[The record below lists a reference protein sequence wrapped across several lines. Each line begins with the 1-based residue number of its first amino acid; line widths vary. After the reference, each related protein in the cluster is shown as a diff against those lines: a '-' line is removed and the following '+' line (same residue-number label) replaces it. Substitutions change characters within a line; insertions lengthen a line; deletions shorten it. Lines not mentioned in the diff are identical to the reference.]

1 MNSGRII
8 YIFAFGATAF
18 AGRSVAMKAPVGLLS
33 GRAVCVSRWRG
44 FAPTSSAER
53 DKRYFHG
60 KGRRGKQVA
69 LPATQLFPKETGVAD
84 AALIYDPSCE
94 NGFQESPQT
103 FLKPE
108 IKITFPLNMAR
119 VQQRRPPP
127 VAETGRSCWGSG
139 QQDARAAQGTMRMLG
154 AATR

>member
-1 MNSGRII
+1 MASACALAMNSGRNI
-8 YIFAFGATAF
+8 YIS
-18 AGRSVAMKAPVGLLS
+18 RLS
-33 GRAVCVSRWRG
+33 R
-44 FAPTSSAER
+44 SAER
-53 DKRYFHG
+53 SKRYFHG

-108 IKITFPLNMAR
+108 T
-119 VQQRRPPP
+119 
-127 VAETGRSCWGSG
+127 
-139 QQDARAAQGTMRMLG
+139 
-154 AATR
+154 